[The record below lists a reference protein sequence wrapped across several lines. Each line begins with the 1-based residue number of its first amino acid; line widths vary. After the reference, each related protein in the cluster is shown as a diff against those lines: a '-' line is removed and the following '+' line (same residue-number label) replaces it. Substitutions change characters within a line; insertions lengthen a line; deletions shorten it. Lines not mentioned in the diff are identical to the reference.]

1 MQVANPILGRPLY
14 PVQSPELIVSDELM
28 KRCIQRI
35 FLAATLTVAAL
46 LAFGLY
52 LQHGLGLK
60 PCPLCIVQRIAFFGV
75 GLFALLGV
83 MLARWP
89 WAGRGCAAGMLLCAL
104 GGLGTA
110 LWQSWLQR
118 HPPSDP
124 FACGPGLDYLM
135 ETLPLAQWL
144 PKVFAGEGQCTAIDW
159 TFLGLTI
166 ANWSALWFALFAGFA
181 AWLALR
187 RG

>member
-1 MQVANPILGRPLY
+1 M
-14 PVQSPELIVSDELM
+14 
-28 KRCIQRI
+28 
-35 FLAATLTVAAL
+35 AAL

-52 LQHGLGLK
+52 LQHGLGLE
-60 PCPLCIVQRIAFFGV
+60 PCPLCILQRIAFFGV
-75 GLFALLGV
+75 GLFALLGT

-89 WAGRGCAAGMLLCAL
+89 WAGRGCAGGMLLCAL
-104 GGLGTA
+104 GGLGLA

-124 FACGPGLDYLM
+124 FACGPGLDYLV
-135 ETLPLAQWL
+135 ETLPLSEWL

-166 ANWSALWFALFAGFA
+166 ANWSALWFAAFTLLA
-181 AWLALR
+181 AWLVLR

>member
-1 MQVANPILGRPLY
+1 MTPSL
-14 PVQSPELIVSDELM
+14 PVRAL
-28 KRCIQRI
+28 
-35 FLAATLTVAAL
+35 FLAATLAVAAL
-46 LAFGLY
+46 LTFGLY
-52 LQHGLGLK
+52 LQHGLGLE
-60 PCPLCIVQRIAFFGV
+60 PCPLCILQRIAFFGV
-75 GLFALLGV
+75 GLFALLGT
-83 MLARWP
+83 MLGTRKLATQAC
-89 WAGRGCAAGMLLCAL
+89 AGAMLLCAL

-118 HPPSDP
+118 HPPNDP
-124 FACGPGLDYLM
+124 FACGPGLDYLV
-135 ETLPLAQWL
+135 ETLPLAEWL

>member
-1 MQVANPILGRPLY
+1 MTEPGSRGSTGYNGTAAF
-14 PVQSPELIVSDELM
+14 DESSMTPSLPA
-28 KRCIQRI
+28 RAL
-35 FLAATLTVAAL
+35 FLAAALTVAAL
-46 LAFGLY
+46 LTFGLY
-52 LQHGLGLK
+52 LQHGLGLE
-60 PCPLCIVQRIAFFGV
+60 PCPLCILQRIAFFGV
-75 GLFALLGV
+75 GFFALLGT
-83 MLARWP
+83 MLGTRKLAARAC
-89 WAGRGCAAGMLLCAL
+89 AGAMLLCAL

-118 HPPSDP
+118 HPPADP
-124 FACGPGLDYLM
+124 FACGPGLDYLV
-135 ETLPLAQWL
+135 ETLPLAEWL

-181 AWLALR
+181 AWLAVR

>member
-1 MQVANPILGRPLY
+1 MNSPL
-14 PVQSPELIVSDELM
+14 PLRAL
-28 KRCIQRI
+28 

-46 LAFGLY
+46 LTFGLY
-52 LQHGLGLK
+52 LQHGLGLE
-60 PCPLCIVQRIAFFGV
+60 PCPLCILQRIAFFGV

-83 MLARWP
+83 MLARRP

-104 GGLGTA
+104 GGLGLA

-124 FACGPGLDYLM
+124 FACGPGLDYLV
-135 ETLPLAQWL
+135 ETLPLSEWL

-166 ANWSALWFALFAGFA
+166 ANWSALWFAAFTLLA
-181 AWLALR
+181 AWLMLR

>member
-1 MQVANPILGRPLY
+1 MISLPLRA
-14 PVQSPELIVSDELM
+14 L
-28 KRCIQRI
+28 
-35 FLAATLTVAAL
+35 FLAAALTVAAL

-52 LQHGLGLK
+52 LQHGLGLE
-60 PCPLCIVQRIAFFGV
+60 PCPLCILQRIAFFGV

-104 GGLGTA
+104 GGLGLA
-110 LWQSWLQR
+110 LWQSWLQQ

-124 FACGPGLDYLM
+124 FACGPGLDYLV
-135 ETLPLAQWL
+135 ETLPLSEWL

-166 ANWSALWFALFAGFA
+166 ANWSALWFAAFALLA
-181 AWLALR
+181 AWLVLR